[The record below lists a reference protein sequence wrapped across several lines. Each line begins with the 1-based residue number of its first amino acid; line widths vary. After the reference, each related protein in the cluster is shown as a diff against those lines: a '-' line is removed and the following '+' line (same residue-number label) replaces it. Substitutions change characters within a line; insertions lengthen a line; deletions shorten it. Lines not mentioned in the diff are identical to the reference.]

1 MFKEILREIMVRTDG
16 CIGALIMGMDG
27 IPVEELWN
35 PIARDMNFDIAVA
48 EFSSVIKNVCRLNSS
63 IGLGKLNEA
72 TFSTEHGIFI
82 FRIVSKDYFLA
93 MVLRTDGNLGR
104 GRYELRRA
112 ELLLEKELVF

>member
-1 MFKEILREIMVRTDG
+1 MMVRTDG

-27 IPVEELWN
+27 IPVEEIWN
-35 PIARDMNFDIAVA
+35 PIAQDMNFDIAVA
-48 EFSSVIKNVCRLNSS
+48 EFSSVVKNVCRLNNS
-63 IGLGKLNEA
+63 IGLGKLNEL
-72 TFSTEHGIFI
+72 TLSTENGIFI

-93 MVLRTDGNLGR
+93 MILCPEGNLGR

>member
-1 MFKEILREIMVRTDG
+1 MVRTDG

-27 IPVEELWN
+27 IPVEEVWN
-35 PIARDMNFDIAVA
+35 PFAQEMNFDIAVA
-48 EFSSVIKNVCRLNSS
+48 EFSSVVKNVCRLNNS
-63 IGLGKLNEA
+63 IGLGKMNEM
-72 TFSTEHGIFI
+72 TISTEHGVFI

-93 MVLRTDGNLGR
+93 MVLRSDGNIGR